1 MSIKTLGT
9 SYIALKNEFRSTV
22 LIAPYNSAT
31 SGYQTERT
39 IKWLSLHL
47 PLLKG
52 FASGMITPDEFKE
65 EYYKGVLNHLDAL
78 ETIKDLT
85 TRYGNN
91 LVFLGYHADR
101 TKCQRFFLGEWIENN
116 TDYRVIEVTEQS
128 QLYGYDLQDALTR
141 FKL

>member
-1 MSIKTLGT
+1 
-9 SYIALKNEFRSTV
+9 
-22 LIAPYNSAT
+22 
-31 SGYQTERT
+31 
-39 IKWLSLHL
+39 
-47 PLLKG
+47 
-52 FASGMITPDEFKE
+52 MITPDEFKE